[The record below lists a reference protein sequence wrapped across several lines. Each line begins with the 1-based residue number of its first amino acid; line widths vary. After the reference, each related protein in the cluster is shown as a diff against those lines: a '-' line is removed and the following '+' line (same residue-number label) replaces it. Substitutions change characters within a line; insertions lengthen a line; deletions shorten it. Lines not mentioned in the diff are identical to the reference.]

1 MELAISI
8 PESAHRCGV
17 GRTAIYDAINR
28 GELPLRKAGR
38 RSLILVSD
46 LQAWINSWPTAT
58 RSKLPA

>member
-8 PESAHRCGV
+8 GESAHRSGM

-28 GELPLRKAGR
+28 GDLPLRKVGR

-58 RSKLPA
+58 PSKLAA